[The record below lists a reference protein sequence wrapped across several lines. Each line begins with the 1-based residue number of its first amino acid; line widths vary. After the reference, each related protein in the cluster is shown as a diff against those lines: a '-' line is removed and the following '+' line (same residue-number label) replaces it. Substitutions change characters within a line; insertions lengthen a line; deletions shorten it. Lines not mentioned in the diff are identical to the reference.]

1 MSNKKFIAE
10 CTTYDFKQALER
22 RKVKSWLKSVSAFAN
37 TEGGSLF
44 FGVADD
50 GSVIGLDDVQS
61 DAEFISEIIKTR
73 IDPIP
78 DMVLTPFEREGKH
91 LLEVAIKPGQTTPYY
106 YYENG
111 ARTAFVRVGN
121 ESVECNSQQLLS
133 LVLRG
138 SGHTWDSLKSQEH
151 ADKYSFRMLAN
162 TYEKRTHQQW
172 NDKLIESF
180 GLVTSDGYLTNAGLL
195 FADNCPVYQSRS
207 FCTRWTGL
215 QKDDAINDSEYQGN
229 LIYLLEMTTSFI
241 RANTATRWYKLPT
254 HRMNIPEYS
263 DRAIL
268 EAVVN
273 HLIHRDYIVMGSE
286 LHVDIYDNRIE
297 FYTPGGMYDG
307 GQPIQNR
314 DIDTVPSRRRNP
326 VIADV
331 FAQLDYMEK
340 RGSGLKK
347 MQNLESTL
355 PTYKG
360 VLTPTFRSDPHAFFT
375 TFRNVNYGLTDDDFL
390 QIIGDHGEGVI
401 GVGIP
406 KTTPKGILKGESS
419 PETSSKGI
427 PKQGIPKGKAI
438 LKRGILKPLGK
449 TAQLIIDMMVSDPTS
464 TTEDFAAAAHVS
476 IPAIKKHLKN
486 LTEKGI
492 ITRVGAARGGFWKV
506 LNPNKD
512 QS

>member
-297 FYTPGGMYDG
+297 FYT
-307 GQPIQNR
+307 
-314 DIDTVPSRRRNP
+314 
-326 VIADV
+326 
-331 FAQLDYMEK
+331 
-340 RGSGLKK
+340 
-347 MQNLESTL
+347 
-355 PTYKG
+355 
-360 VLTPTFRSDPHAFFT
+360 
-375 TFRNVNYGLTDDDFL
+375 
-390 QIIGDHGEGVI
+390 
-401 GVGIP
+401 
-406 KTTPKGILKGESS
+406 
-419 PETSSKGI
+419 
-427 PKQGIPKGKAI
+427 
-438 LKRGILKPLGK
+438 
-449 TAQLIIDMMVSDPTS
+449 
-464 TTEDFAAAAHVS
+464 
-476 IPAIKKHLKN
+476 
-486 LTEKGI
+486 
-492 ITRVGAARGGFWKV
+492 
-506 LNPNKD
+506 
-512 QS
+512 